1 MREIQFT
8 GNKKYKWQVK
18 RIQFGGRTE
27 FYLNYSPMK
36 IAQKFIDF
44 ADETFISS
52 WREKNVKGKYIFFIH
67 WLCLGCE
74 IFLLAI
80 LFHLLAF
87 HEMWEWWRTSKQITT
102 KFDKHESQHT
112 LQRGGVLIYAG
123 MDNTRKYSCVA
134 FKLARDCIIIRLC
147 HHLWNFT
154 TDISL
159 KTTKTPQILQVSVSS
174 IPLDFCSINYL
185 NPKTKHILVWHH
197 PSLV

>member
-1 MREIQFT
+1 MFPKENIT
-8 GNKKYKWQVK
+8 N
-18 RIQFGGRTE
+18 
-27 FYLNYSPMK
+27 NS
-36 IAQKFIDF
+36 
-44 ADETFISS
+44 
-52 WREKNVKGKYIFFIH
+52 YIFSFVGFS
-67 WLCLGCE
+67 WDVR
-74 IFLLAI
+74 FLSLAI

-87 HEMWEWWRTSKQITT
+87 HVMCEWWRTSKQITT

-185 NPKTKHILVWHH
+185 KPKTKHVLVWHH